1 MPPWVKLLRSLL
13 QHGALVCLNG
23 WRAPQDCGT
32 IKSLGKKKVSGPV
45 VVFPGYEGVWRRV
58 GIDPRLEEAGIQ
70 QEAFEPAECLM

>member
-1 MPPWVKLLRSLL
+1 MDGERLRTVEQLNLLE
-13 QHGALVCLNG
+13 
-23 WRAPQDCGT
+23 
-32 IKSLGKKKVSGPV
+32 KKNVSGPV